1 MRVASN
7 AARAVVIGIEAI
19 RPIEPT
25 NAAITSP
32 ATASEL
38 TASANDVPPIEKIN
52 NTGSE
57 APA

>member
-1 MRVASN
+1 
-7 AARAVVIGIEAI
+7 VIGIEAI
-19 RPIEPT
+19 RPIEPA
-25 NAAITSP
+25 NAAITYP